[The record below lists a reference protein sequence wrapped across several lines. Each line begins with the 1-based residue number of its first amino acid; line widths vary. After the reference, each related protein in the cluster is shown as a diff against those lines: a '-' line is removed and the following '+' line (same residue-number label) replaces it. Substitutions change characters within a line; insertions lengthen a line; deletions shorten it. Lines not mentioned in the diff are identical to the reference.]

1 MTSQTGKRTL
11 LSLSRKAPIIL
22 LTGPFGCGKSALAR
36 QCFPD
41 KSFIDLEN
49 PTTRAL
55 ACRSPKTFLM
65 AFSDGAIIN
74 EIYLVPDMLD
84 AVRYHVDRM
93 GAQGGR
99 FILTSTKTLETDS
112 MDGRL
117 AIMSFLGLDVND
129 MDACKLSTYNP
140 FQVMLDGQFP
150 SVLAKEE
157 SLDSVIE
164 VFSQKH
170 ILKNINVSNLPVF
183 RLFMQQ
189 CAERSSMRYSMN
201 SIAAVS
207 GISAP
212 TAKSWIKVLAEYN
225 AIKIIDSHLFF
236 TDSGVLCHLLGI
248 SNIKD
253 LILGNYRTS
262 VTRTF
267 ALNELLK
274 GRYSKVLEP
283 EICIHPEGI
292 NSPDFSSRWN
302 QKFVMLVEPSIDVTE
317 DTISRIRKLERK
329 QGSKILVLYLG
340 DVTYSIGR
348 TDCISFR
355 DWSKLASE
363 IDYFS

>member
-1 MTSQTGKRTL
+1 MTSQAGKRTL
-11 LSLSRKAPIIL
+11 FSLSRRSPIIL
-22 LTGPFGCGKSALAR
+22 LTGPSGCGKSALAR

-55 ACRSPKTFLM
+55 ACRSPRTFLM
-65 AFSDGAIIN
+65 AFPEGAIIN
-74 EIYLVPDMLD
+74 EIYLVPGMLD
-84 AVRYHVDRM
+84 AVRYHVDRL

-99 FILTSTKTLETDS
+99 FILTSTKTVETDS

-117 AIMSFLGLDVND
+117 AIMHFLGLDVND

-150 SVLAKEE
+150 SVLAKEAT
-157 SLDSVIE
+157 LDSVIE
-164 VFSQKH
+164 NLFQKH

-183 RLFMQQ
+183 RHFMQL
-189 CAERSSMRYSMN
+189 CAERSSMNYSMN
-201 SIAAVS
+201 NMAALS
-207 GISAP
+207 GVSAP
-212 TAKSWIKVLAEYN
+212 TAKSWIRVLEEYN
-225 AIKIIDSHLFF
+225 VIKIIDSHLFF

-248 SNIKD
+248 SNVKD

-267 ALNELLK
+267 ALNEVLK
-274 GRYSKVLEP
+274 GRYSKVFEP
-283 EICIHPEGI
+283 EISIHPEG
-292 NSPDFSSRWN
+292 DFSSKWN

-317 DTISRIRKLERK
+317 DTISRIRKLEKRI
-329 QGSKILVLYLG
+329 GAKILVLYLG
-340 DVTYSIGR
+340 DVTYSIGK